1 MFILYLVKFYHE
13 GDEHKT
19 LVLLNGE
26 NGRRW
31 TENPDYLDYI
41 EKNHKEIISCD
52 EVLTTSLHKF
62 AFAIIDNEYMQAVKP
77 LVGRY
82 EVVQR
87 YGGPEEGGWYYHT
100 REWLDSTLTDLR
112 PVLYHDLNPYGE
124 GEIEKLEPVPG
135 YHQMMNKQHYC

>member
-19 LVLLNGE
+19 LVLLSGE

-31 TENPDYLDYI
+31 TENPGYLDYI

-82 EVVQR
+82 EVVQQ

-100 REWLDSTLTDLR
+100 RKWLDSERTSLR
-112 PVLYHDLNPYGE
+112 PQLHDDRDRYGE
-124 GEIEKLEPVPG
+124 GEIEELEPVPG
-135 YHQMMNKQHYC
+135 YHEMMTKQIYC